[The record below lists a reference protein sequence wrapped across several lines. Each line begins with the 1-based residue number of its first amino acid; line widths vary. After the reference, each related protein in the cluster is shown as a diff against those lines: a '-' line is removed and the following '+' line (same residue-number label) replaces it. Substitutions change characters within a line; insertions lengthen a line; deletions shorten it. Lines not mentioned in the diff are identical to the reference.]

1 MRTPA
6 GSECP
11 FFYAD
16 FHRGRNK
23 QECRLIAPA
32 PGRRGWTP
40 DLCAH
45 CAVPRIRMANA
56 CPNLILEAEVASLPL
71 GIGRRVRVFASCT
84 RTLDPVAVP
93 EIGCGL
99 CHEHIFE
106 PKPPD
111 KAA

>member
-11 FFYAD
+11 FYYAD
-16 FHRGRNK
+16 FNRGRNK

-40 DLCAH
+40 DLCGR

-56 CPNLILEAEVASLPL
+56 CPNLIPEV
-71 GIGRRVRVFASCT
+71 
-84 RTLDPVAVP
+84 
-93 EIGCGL
+93 GCGL
-99 CHEHIFE
+99 CHEHVFQ